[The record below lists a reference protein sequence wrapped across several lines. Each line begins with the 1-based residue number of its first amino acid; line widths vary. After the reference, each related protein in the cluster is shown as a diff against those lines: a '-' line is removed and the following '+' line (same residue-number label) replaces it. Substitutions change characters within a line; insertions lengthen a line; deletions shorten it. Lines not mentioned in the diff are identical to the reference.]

1 MAKFLTLHPDSAVK
15 WMNLLPDIGGRG
27 LVDAASQHQRQVGS
41 LRPYFYSEES
51 FVCAPEAYCGLS
63 SLKLENRS
71 FDPDHGKGVNYLKFH
86 RFSLR

>member
-1 MAKFLTLHPDSAVK
+1 MAQFLTLQPDLAVK
-15 WMNLLPDIGGRG
+15 WMNLLPDIEGRG
-27 LVDAASQHQRQVGS
+27 LVDAASVGS
-41 LRPYFYSEES
+41 LRAYFYSQES

-86 RFSLR
+86 KFSLR